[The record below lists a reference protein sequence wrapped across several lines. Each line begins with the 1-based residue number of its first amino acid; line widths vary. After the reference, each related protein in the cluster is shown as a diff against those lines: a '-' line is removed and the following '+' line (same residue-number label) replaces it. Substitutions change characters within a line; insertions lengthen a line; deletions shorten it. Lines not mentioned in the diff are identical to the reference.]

1 MDNSARILTTLHF
14 VSPSRGLN
22 SYKLMLPWYLISF
35 GLVYVKSSYRFIKLY
50 DVVNVYRSFT
60 EINFLSNTS
69 ISLMSV
75 QIKYLI
81 TRKSTI
87 TRNMNT

>member
-35 GLVYVKSSYRFIKLY
+35 ALVYVKSSYRFIKLY
-50 DVVNVYRSFT
+50 EVVNVGHSFT
-60 EINFLSNTS
+60 EINFLSNTY
-69 ISLMSV
+69 ISLISA
-75 QIKYLI
+75 QIIYL